1 MSFANTGKVWTLEGF
16 KQYLKTI
23 PTATPWFK
31 AVCLHHTASPSLYNR
46 PDGLLAKHL
55 ENMRSYYQTELG
67 WRSGPHLF
75 IDEDQVWGMTPLT
88 ETGVHASSFNRSA
101 IGIEVLGDYDN
112 EDPKKGRGLQCWQ
125 TTAAA
130 TKMLL
135 EWLNLPANDKTVLF
149 HRDDPK
155 TTKTC
160 PGGKV
165 QKTWVLD
172 LIKNSG
178 AKLSQLEKPSN
189 ISFYPLAQAL
199 KEKGYTDSEI
209 KNGLKISSG
218 KVFWRDTWLEKAYYD
233 RSAQATLAS
242 QEEINLIPKKC

>member
-16 KQYLKTI
+16 ASYLKTVNK
-23 PTATPWFK
+23 PSWARS
-31 AVCLHHTASPSLYNR
+31 VCLHHTAAPSLHQR
-46 PDGLLAKHL
+46 PDGFLVKHL
-55 ENMRSYYQTELG
+55 ENMRNYYSKELG

-75 IDEDQVWGMTPLT
+75 IDEDQVWGMTPLDV
-88 ETGVHASSFNRSA
+88 TGIHAASFNRSS

-112 EDPKKGRGLQCWQ
+112 EDPKKGRGLQCWE
-125 TTAAA
+125 TAAAA

-135 EWLNLPANDKTVLF
+135 EWLKLPANDKTVLF

-165 QKTWVLD
+165 QKTWVLG
-172 LIKNSG
+172 LING
-178 AKLSQLEKPSN
+178 AATVPAVEPSN
-189 ISFYPLAQAL
+189 VSFYPLAKAL
-199 KEKGYTDSEI
+199 GDKGYNDFEI
-209 KNGLKISSG
+209 KYGLKIISG

-233 RSAQATLAS
+233 RSAQTTLAS

>member
-1 MSFANTGKVWTLEGF
+1 MSFTNTGKVWTLEGF
-16 KQYLKTI
+16 ASYLKTV
-23 PTATPWFK
+23 K
-31 AVCLHHTASPSLYNR
+31 APSWARSVCLHHTAAPSLYQR
-46 PDGLLAKHL
+46 PDGFLAKHL
-55 ENMRSYYQTELG
+55 ENLRSYYSNELG

-75 IDEDQVWGMTPLT
+75 IDEDQVWGMTPLDS
-88 ETGVHASSFNRSA
+88 TGIHAASFNRSS

-112 EDPKKGRGLQCWQ
+112 EDPKKGRGLECWQ
-125 TTAAA
+125 TTAAT

-135 EWLNLPANDKTVLF
+135 DWLKLPANDKTVLF

-172 LIKNSG
+172 LIKGSKNTPTIT
-178 AKLSQLEKPSN
+178 ASN
-189 ISFYPLAQAL
+189 VSFIPLVKAL
-199 KEKGYTDSEI
+199 GEKGYSDSEI
-209 KNGLKISSG
+209 KYDLKIISG

-233 RSAQATLAS
+233 RSAQTTLAS
-242 QEEINLIPKKC
+242 QEEIKSIPKKC

>member
-1 MSFANTGKVWTLEGF
+1 MSFDNTGKVWTLEGLAA
-16 KQYLKTI
+16 YLKTI
-23 PTATPWFK
+23 KAPSWAK
-31 AVCLHHTASPSLYNR
+31 AVCLHHTAAPSLYQR
-46 PDGLLAKHL
+46 PDGFLAKHL
-55 ENMRSYYQTELG
+55 ENMRSYYSRELG

-172 LIKNSG
+172 LIKNSE
-178 AKLSQLEKPSN
+178 AKLSQPEKSSN
-189 ISFYPLAQAL
+189 SFRPLAQAL

-209 KNGLKISSG
+209 KNGLKIRSG
-218 KVFWRDTWLEKAYYD
+218 KVFWRDTWLEKAYYE
-233 RSAQATLAS
+233 RSAQTTLAS

>member
-1 MSFANTGKVWTLEGF
+1 MSFDNTGKVWTLEGLAA
-16 KQYLKTI
+16 YLKTVKA
-23 PTATPWFK
+23 PSWAK
-31 AVCLHHTASPSLYNR
+31 AVCLHHTAAPSLYQR
-46 PDGLLAKHL
+46 PDGFLAKHL
-55 ENMRSYYQTELG
+55 ENMRSYYSRELG

-112 EDPKKGRGLQCWQ
+112 EEPKKGRGLQCWQ

-135 EWLNLPANDKTVLF
+135 EWLNLPANNKTVLF

-172 LIKNSG
+172 LIKNSD
-178 AKLSQLEKPSN
+178 AKLSQPEKPSN
-189 ISFYPLAQAL
+189 PSFYPLAKAL
-199 KEKGYTDSEI
+199 KEH
-209 KNGLKISSG
+209 LAKIMQ
-218 KVFWRDTWLEKAYYD
+218 KR
-233 RSAQATLAS
+233 
-242 QEEINLIPKKC
+242 

>member
-1 MSFANTGKVWTLEGF
+1 MSFANTGKVWTPEGF
-16 KQYLKTI
+16 AAYLKTLNK
-23 PTATPWFK
+23 PDWAK
-31 AVCLHHTASPSLYNR
+31 AVCLHHTAAPSLYQR
-46 PDGLLAKHL
+46 PDGFLAKHL
-55 ENMRSYYQTELG
+55 ENLKDYYSKQLR

-75 IDEDQVWGMTPLT
+75 IDEDQIWGMTPLT
-88 ETGVHASSFNRSA
+88 ETGVHAVSFNRTS

-112 EDPKKGRGLQCWQ
+112 EDPKKGRGLQCWE
-125 TTAAA
+125 TAAAA

-135 EWLNLPANDKTVLF
+135 EWLKLPANDKTVLF

-165 QKTWVLD
+165 QKTWVLG
-172 LIKNSG
+172 LING
-178 AKLSQLEKPSN
+178 AVKAPAVEPSN
-189 ISFYPLAQAL
+189 VSFSPLAQAL
-199 KEKGYTDSEI
+199 RDKGYSDFEI
-209 KNGLKISSG
+209 KYGLKIISG

-233 RSAQATLAS
+233 RSAQTTLAS

>member
-1 MSFANTGKVWTLEGF
+1 MSFDNTGKVWTLEGLAA
-16 KQYLKTI
+16 YLKTVKA
-23 PTATPWFK
+23 PSWAK
-31 AVCLHHTASPSLYNR
+31 AVCLHHTASPSLYQR
-46 PDGLLAKHL
+46 PDGFLAKHL
-55 ENMRSYYQTELG
+55 ENMRSYYSTELG

-125 TTAAA
+125 TATAA

-209 KNGLKISSG
+209 KNGLKIISN